1 MKKILLAVLAVF
13 AAACGSTGT
22 KQNLKEMKIT
32 VNNSY
37 GNPVV
42 TWEKPEG
49 EELHYEVLIRTVSS
63 SDGGKTG
70 MMMYNVPVDYET
82 FHAGDYIAYY
92 AQEHEYYGP
101 LSFQVTAYDKET
113 AVAQGTS
120 DIILAAD
127 CFPSVKELV
136 FGEDVKPEDIT
147 MISYSGTGSMAGD
160 NFHYTLYKE
169 DDEYLL
175 DAAFFDETGE
185 HTAEHPVDAE
195 VYEQA
200 KAFLEG
206 GRIVRKTV
214 GDPEIILLDGGEE
227 GYELYWN
234 GMSELQRSWYEF
246 IPAHEQ
252 EWSFRQFLTDI
263 SLE

>member
-1 MKKILLAVLAVF
+1 M
-13 AAACGSTGT
+13 
-22 KQNLKEMKIT
+22 NIT
-32 VNNSY
+32 VSNPY

-49 EELHYEVLIRTVSS
+49 EELHYDVLIRTVSGADS
-63 SDGGKTG
+63 GNTG

-82 FHAGDYIAYY
+82 FRAGDYIAYY

-175 DAAFFDETGE
+175 DADFYDETGE
-185 HTAEHPVDAE
+185 HTVDHPVDAE
-195 VYEQA
+195 IFEQA
-200 KAFLEG
+200 KA
-206 GRIVRKTV
+206 RIHRAGQKEKCHYIYLVCKGTVDGKVLSALRQKQNLAKMLVDDYRK
-214 GDPEIILLDGGEE
+214 GKNP
-227 GYELYWN
+227 
-234 GMSELQRSWYEF
+234 
-246 IPAHEQ
+246 
-252 EWSFRQFLTDI
+252 FRI
-263 SLE
+263 